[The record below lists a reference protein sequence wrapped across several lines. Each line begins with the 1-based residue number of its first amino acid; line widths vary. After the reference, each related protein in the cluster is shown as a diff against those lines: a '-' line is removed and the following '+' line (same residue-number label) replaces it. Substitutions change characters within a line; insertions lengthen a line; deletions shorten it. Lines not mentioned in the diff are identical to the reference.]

1 MEVRHMKFVTLNY
14 PRRKTEPNRKMR
26 DKLKWTFPW
35 VKHGQQVNL
44 GSRENS
50 IGSAYRIYDLED
62 TLQELFEQSAD
73 YLDEETDLRDF
84 FFNTVVSI
92 IDTAGRDQEQFLGNL
107 RPYWNSNPQ
116 IAREWQW
123 ECQHCGYRSDNR
135 DEREVWDYMSS
146 GAEEG
151 RCFSCRRHDPDDVN
165 NFCELGCCA

>member
-35 VKHGQQVNL
+35 VKHGQQVIL

-50 IGSAYRIYDLED
+50 IGSAYRIYDPED
-62 TLQELFEQSAD
+62 TLQEEFEQSAD
-73 YLDEETDLRDF
+73 YLEEETDLRDF

-107 RPYWNSNPQ
+107 RPYWRSNHQ
-116 IAREWQW
+116 IQSLPKLRVSA
-123 ECQHCGYRSDNR
+123 
-135 DEREVWDYMSS
+135 
-146 GAEEG
+146 
-151 RCFSCRRHDPDDVN
+151 DVD
-165 NFCELGCCA
+165 G